1 MEGWLVVKTSQLPKI
16 LPMNNFSDV
25 GLTLTVLRRLPPLRS
40 NDWLGRGQL
49 GISSRYIWWKAWTPF
64 SCFTL

>member
-1 MEGWLVVKTSQLPKI
+1 M
-16 LPMNNFSDV
+16 
-25 GLTLTVLRRLPPLRS
+25 LTWTNLYGSGQIDGNKRPLIDLTYA
-40 NDWLGRGQL
+40 